1 MRGMP
6 QSQRWLLLFLLLL
19 GVIVVSA
26 IFVLLALQSR
36 LPSDG
41 TLWLDF
47 TSSSGDI
54 ETAFRA
60 DSVLQG
66 GDKVLEING
75 VAVQSWLDRALTRD
89 QPATWQIGDSLSY
102 QITHRDGDASVVQVP
117 LKPWAIGR
125 LFLLRWG
132 LYVAAFG
139 SLGVG
144 TYSLLRF
151 PHEPAARAL
160 FLAVLGFSTPLFL
173 HMHVGLLVAPRLLF
187 WQNMAKLLGRS
198 MVAAGLLNVA
208 LVFPVPKAWLAR
220 RRYLLPI
227 LYIFSPVVTFVIAF
241 LLGDT
246 PSQRLILAWQTTL
259 WLNIAMV
266 LAASASVLHSYLNIA
281 NHVVRGQLRW
291 MGWGVLFG
299 GLPYLLL
306 TGLPEALTGHAWVNV
321 GITALFMMLVPL
333 TIAVAIAKYRLF
345 DVDTVVR
352 RTSLFTLF
360 ALVLTIVYRLLSMI
374 LMLSTRTMVGG
385 LGGLIVVFI
394 AAFLVGMM
402 FWTYQEQFSRMF
414 STLFHQRYVNPR
426 GLLSDMGE
434 RLAQAIDLEDVK
446 QLLTE
451 TIPAQ
456 LGASVGRLMLLDS
469 LSDQLVTVKSN
480 GFSLPGDTHGF
491 TETWKRRG
499 GHPLRLALLP
509 SWVRPDIRAF
519 MVTQHVELLFLLR
532 SGDQVMGIWGLGT
545 TSAHLPYA
553 TEEVRVLQALARQAA
568 VAVQNARL
576 VAQLRERGQYLEAE
590 MQRRMRLLERERNR
604 LNAILQN
611 MVDALLVTSPTGQ
624 IMMVNPAFE
633 DLVHR
638 SARHIIA
645 QPLSQFLDAEG
656 LEGAL
661 ARSLEQPG
669 HAEIVELTLGKRVLR
684 GSVVALRD
692 RSTIITILR
701 DVTQEVE
708 LDRMKSDLISSISHE
723 LRTPLTSILGFTKL
737 IQRAFENHI
746 LDALPDDPNV
756 QRTQQRIVQNLDIML
771 EESQRLT
778 DLIQDVVDIATLDA
792 DQIEWHDQLY
802 NFPALLREFVDH
814 IRPVVQE
821 KGLEINLSIDR
832 DVRHLRADPERI
844 KQVLHNLLSNALKF
858 TSEGSITV
866 SAQALKPNQ
875 WIRGWQVPEGG
886 AVQVKVSDTGV
897 GIPQEAQKDLFQ
909 PFQKIDVLADKKPHG
924 TGLGL
929 VICREVITHY
939 GGTIWVESESGQG
952 STFAFTLPVSA
963 EPSTS
968 AEETPSKQADDPRAD
983 T

>member
-1 MRGMP
+1 MP
-6 QSQRWLLLFLLLL
+6 QSQRWLLLLLLLL
-19 GVIVVSA
+19 GVMVMSA
-26 IFVLLALQSR
+26 VFVLLVLQSR

-75 VAVQSWLDRALTRD
+75 VAVHSWLDRALTND
-89 QPATWQIGDSLSY
+89 QPATWQVGDSLSY
-102 QITHRDGDASVVQVP
+102 RITRKDGDFSEVLLVP

-132 LYVAAFG
+132 LYLAALG

-144 TYSLLRF
+144 VYSLLRF
-151 PHEPAARAL
+151 PHKPAARAL
-160 FLAVLGFSTPLFL
+160 FLGVLGLSVPLLL
-173 HMHVGLLVAPRLLF
+173 HMHVGFLVAPRLLF

-198 MVAAGLLNVA
+198 LVAAGFLNVA
-208 LVFPVPKAWLAR
+208 LVFPVSKAWLAR
-220 RRYLLPI
+220 RRYLLPV
-227 LYIFSPVVTFVIAF
+227 LYLFSPVVTFIIAF

-259 WLNIAMV
+259 WLNTAMV
-266 LAASASVLHSYLNIA
+266 LAASGSVLHSYLNIP
-281 NHVVRGQLRW
+281 NDVVRGQLRW

-306 TGLPEALTGHAWVNV
+306 TGLPELLTGHAWVNV

-333 TIAVAIAKYRLF
+333 TIAVAIARYRLF
-345 DVDTVVR
+345 DVDAVVR
-352 RTSLFTLF
+352 RTSLFLLF
-360 ALVLTIVYRLLSMI
+360 ALALTIVYRLLSVI
-374 LMLSTRTMVGG
+374 LMLSTRSMVGG
-385 LGGLIVVFI
+385 FGGLVVVFI
-394 AAFLVGMM
+394 TAFLVGMA

-414 STLFHQRYVNPR
+414 STFFHQRYVNPR

-446 QLLTE
+446 RLLNE

-456 LGASVGRLMLLDS
+456 LGASGGRLMLIDS
-469 LSDQLVTVKSN
+469 LSDQLVTVKST
-480 GFSLPGDTHGF
+480 GFSLPGDAHDF
-491 TETWKRRG
+491 METWKRRG

-532 SGDQVMGIWGLGT
+532 SGDQVMGIWGLGS

-553 TEEVRVLQALARQAA
+553 TEEVRVLQALGRQAA
-568 VAVQNARL
+568 VAIQNARL

-590 MQRRMRLLERERNR
+590 MQRRMHLLERERNR

-645 QPLSQFLDAEG
+645 QSVSQFLDSEG

-661 ARSLEQPG
+661 ARAMEQPG
-669 HAEIVELTLGKRVLR
+669 RAEIVELKLDKRILR
-684 GSVVALRD
+684 GAVIALRD
-692 RSTIITILR
+692 SATVITILR

-708 LDRMKSDLISSISHE
+708 LDRMKSELISSISHE
-723 LRTPLTSILGFTKL
+723 LRTPLTSILGFTRL

-746 LDALPDDPNV
+746 LDVLPDDPDV
-756 QRTQQRIVQNLDIML
+756 QRTQQRIIQNLDIML

-778 DLIQDVVDIATLDA
+778 DLIKDVLDIAALDA
-792 DQIEWHDQLY
+792 DRVEWHDQFY
-802 NFPALLREFVDH
+802 NFPALLREIVDH

-821 KGLEINLSIDR
+821 KGLEINLRIDR
-832 DVRHLRADPERI
+832 DVRHLRADHERI
-844 KQVLHNLLSNALKF
+844 KQVLQNLLSNALKF

-875 WIRGWQVPEGG
+875 WVHGWQVPEGG

-909 PFQKIDVLADKKPHG
+909 PFQKFDVLADQKPHG

-939 GGTIWVESESGQG
+939 GGAIWVESESGQG
-952 STFAFTLPVSA
+952 STFAFTLPVGA
-963 EPSTS
+963 EPSAGASEAPSRQTDNTRT
-968 AEETPSKQADDPRAD
+968 ET
-983 T
+983 